1 MNNLPVLRTPLFLAS
16 LSMFLFS
23 CHNQQS
29 DDEGENNLSVN
40 AVVTV
45 KTAQVVEGDALI
57 TVNSYGRTD
66 ALKKEKL
73 YAPLGG
79 RIVSLK
85 AFEGTAV
92 SKGNVIAVIQTKES
106 ESAVLGAESMLQT
119 AVTPA
124 QKAEAERILRL
135 AQATQKSVAV
145 TAKFDGYVST
155 RNVSEGELVSENAE
169 LMTIVDLSTVDFIAD
184 VQLRDLPSV
193 VVGQYASIKFQSF
206 PGKIFPAVVDAI
218 NPQTDIQSQTV
229 KVRLRFQQ
237 LTKSLREILKTD
249 MNGTASIVTG
259 KRSHALFIP
268 NKALLR
274 NDENDTYAVMT
285 VTADSLSI
293 RIPVNVG
300 ITTDSTAEIWGSGI
314 RKGMKVITEGNYALS
329 DSSRVIISH

>member
-1 MNNLPVLRTPLFLAS
+1 MNNLLVLRSPLLMAL
-16 LSMFLFS
+16 LSMLLFS

-29 DDEGENNLSVN
+29 DDESKNNSSAN

-45 KTAQVVEGDALI
+45 KTAQVVEDDALL

-92 SKGNVIAVIQTKES
+92 SKGDVIAVIQTKES

-124 QKAEAERILRL
+124 QKEEAERILRL
-135 AQATQKSVAV
+135 AQATQKSVTV

-193 VVGQYASIKFQSF
+193 AVGQHASIKFQFF
-206 PGKIFPAVVDAI
+206 PEKIFPAIVDAI
-218 NPQTDIQSQTV
+218 NPQANVQSQTV

-237 LTKSLREILKTD
+237 LTKSIRGILKTD
-249 MNGTASIVTG
+249 MNGTVSIVTG

-268 NKALLR
+268 NEALLR
-274 NDENDTYAVMT
+274 NDENNTYAVMT
-285 VTADSLSI
+285 VTADSLSL

-300 ITTDSTAEIWGSGI
+300 ITTDSKVEIWGPGI
-314 RKGMKVITEGNYALS
+314 RKGMEVIIEGNYALS